1 MSKWRYRGDDDE
13 NSEKI
18 GKMRKKNR
26 ARKTADAHDQFEKS
40 ESTWPLTENK
50 DYFAARVVEVHKR
63 YAFVSPEKT
72 IGKIKTRDPWLA
84 TVARK
89 FLTVARQERN
99 LIVVGDRVLCRPTGE
114 KEADIGT
121 DLPCC
126 VILNLAPRKSKISR
140 LDPITQDRE
149 HVLASNVDQL
159 VVVASYLAPPVKW
172 GLVDR
177 YLVLAE
183 EQHLP
188 VTLIFTKSDLLDKD
202 KDPDFFEECER
213 ETAYFRAL
221 GYPVYSVS
229 TLPGRVDKDMVAE
242 LKQVFKDKITI
253 LSGHSGVGKSSVIN
267 LFKPEI
273 VQEVEENPDIFYKGR
288 HTTTYASLIKLGS
301 GGYVVDT
308 PGIRSFLLDERDAL
322 QLTYGFREFR
332 ALLGQCK
339 YRECRHMDEPD
350 CAVQRAV
357 EEGVI
362 SQRRYR
368 SYCGLLLRDTG
379 REGRTR
385 ELDLDEE

>member
-1 MSKWRYRGDDDE
+1 MAKWRYREDQDDK
-13 NSEKI
+13 NEKVQ
-18 GKMRKKNR
+18 KMRKKVR
-26 ARKTADAHDQFEKS
+26 APKTAEAHDRFDKD
-40 ESTWPLTENK
+40 ESTWDLSPESGN
-50 DYFAARVVEVHKR
+50 FAARVVEVHKR
-63 YAFVSPEKT
+63 YAFVSPEPEV
-72 IGKIKTRDPWLA
+72 GKIKTRDPWLA

-89 FLTVARQERN
+89 FLTAARQERN

-114 KEADIGT
+114 KDADIST

-126 VILNLAPRKSKISR
+126 VIMNLSPRKSKISR
-140 LDPITQDRE
+140 LDPITHDRE
-149 HVLASNVDQL
+149 HVLASNIDQL

-188 VTLIFTKSDLLDKD
+188 VTLIFTKEDLLKGAE
-202 KDPDFFEECER
+202 DPELEAECAQEL
-213 ETAYFRAL
+213 AYYRKL
-221 GYPVYSVS
+221 GYPVYSMS
-229 TLPGRVDKDMVAE
+229 TLAGKIDQGAVLE
-242 LKQVFKDKITI
+242 LRGIFKNKISI
-253 LSGHSGVGKSSVIN
+253 LSGHSGVGKSSIIN

-288 HTTTYASLIKLGS
+288 HTTTYASLIKLGG

-322 QLTYGFREFR
+322 QLTYGFRELR
-332 ALLGQCK
+332 HYLGQCK
-339 YRECRHMDEPD
+339 FRECRHLDEPE
-350 CAVQRAV
+350 CAVRRAV
-357 EEGVI
+357 EAGEI
-362 SQRRYR
+362 SPRRYR

-385 ELDLDEE
+385 EIEVEEE